1 MRLHNDVLLY
11 CRKMILQL
19 LQGEIS
25 KFFVII
31 QIFSQNYMEN
41 KNK

>member
-1 MRLHNDVLLY
+1 
-11 CRKMILQL
+11 MILQL